1 MLITITI
8 LFHLTNKRKIQ
19 SSFAYYGLPLD
30 SKLLLSFGPLSTMI
44 GSTKYRSLV
53 SIFSWLVTDTAIIV
67 SVYMIQAEKDFPGLV
82 IAAILPNIMIC
93 YS

>member
-1 MLITITI
+1 
-8 LFHLTNKRKIQ
+8 
-19 SSFAYYGLPLD
+19 
-30 SKLLLSFGPLSTMI
+30 MI

-53 SIFSWLVTDTAIIV
+53 SIFSWLVTNTAIIV